1 MRHHGHLS
9 SIPPRRAGK
18 IACLIA
24 TFALLVLS
32 GYVFD
37 WLSGS
42 RLASAASPPV
52 QLVRLSIN
60 NDAGMLRVEITADRP
75 FAETTIEQT
84 TRGRETVVHIRG
96 AHSLLQ
102 SSYAV
107 DDVLARKVRT
117 ASGVRDGEP
126 FVDLFI
132 TLGEGATVAQKK
144 IFNRLLIGIAAD
156 FAHLRRRTPAPGKTE
171 EARAAQPAGPNVA
184 HAATGV
190 ANAVSRGSLVKG
202 SADERQAGRRET
214 SVESNNTTSTLNSP
228 ASTFGVQS
236 AALNVAGNFEP
247 SFIAARPPAIFR
259 GRNIWTNLPELA
271 QPLSHLEMANLP
283 LLFFQTQNSA
293 LSSSLLTAANF
304 MPLTSEPPGAS
315 RGSWVPGTT
324 TSAADTIGGRPF
336 GPGILR
342 PSFVFGAGYDDN
354 FFYRSKDGRGI
365 GLFTFAPRLEYEVP
379 GEHRALRV
387 AYEAELRRLTNGEWA
402 NGQKLDF
409 DTRVEVSPF
418 LSVSLRD
425 HFVRSPLDPREYDPA
440 GEVYIVG
447 DTFSRNDAALRFDYQ
462 FDERNRFASG
472 MGYNIV
478 RWSDDHIAGAPLF
491 INYREPQFDLSF
503 ERDMSER
510 TTVLAAFTFG
520 ATYAGAPLRAEFNG
534 LNNRRRYAFEL
545 GARTRVSQTSGLALR
560 VGFERDIFYNAPH
573 ENDFSGL
580 IFNLAYRRDLT
591 EKTNFE
597 LTALRKTQ
605 VSAFNLEGGNARLLS
620 TGGAARLEHT
630 LGEAMKVALSLNYQ
644 RLSFPV
650 AIVPDSTASGGVAV
664 GDFAGTRRRDNL
676 YGFSFET
683 GYRVS
688 EYLRSRF
695 VYNFSRRDANIP
707 VLTFN
712 SHRLSLVFELGR
724 RNDVRGRSF

>member
-1 MRHHGHLS
+1 LNIR
-9 SIPPRRAGK
+9 PRSAVK
-18 IACLIA
+18 IACFISTL
-24 TFALLVLS
+24 TLLVLS

-37 WLSGS
+37 WLSDA
-42 RLASAASPPV
+42 RRASAASPPV

-75 FAETTIEQT
+75 FAETAIEQT
-84 TRGRETVVHIRG
+84 TRGRETIVHIRG
-96 AHSLLQ
+96 ARSLLQ
-102 SSYAV
+102 SNYALN
-107 DDVLARKVRT
+107 DVLARNVRT

-156 FAHLRRRTPAPGKTE
+156 FAHLRRRATPPGKSE
-171 EARAAQPAGPNVA
+171 EARAAQPAATGAPAAA

-190 ANAVSRGSLVKG
+190 ANAASRNSFVNGVV
-202 SADERQAGRRET
+202 DERQAGRKET
-214 SVESNNTTSTLNSP
+214 SVEANNTTSTLNNQTS
-228 ASTFGVQS
+228 SFVVSS
-236 AALNVAGNFEP
+236 APLNVTGDFEP
-247 SFIAARPPAIFR
+247 SSFIASRPQTSFR
-259 GRNIWTNLPELA
+259 GRNIWTNLPEAA

-315 RGSWVPGTT
+315 RGAWVPGTT
-324 TSAADTIGGRPF
+324 TSVADNVGGRPF

-365 GLFTFAPRLEYEVP
+365 GLFSFAPRLEYEVP

-402 NGQKLDF
+402 NGQNLDF

-472 MGYNIV
+472 MSYNIV

-491 INYREPQFDLSF
+491 INYREPEFDLSF

-510 TTVLAAFTFG
+510 TTALAAFSFG

-534 LNNRRRYAFEL
+534 LNNRRRYAFEI
-545 GARTRVSQTSGLALR
+545 GARTRVSQTSGLAVR
-560 VGFERDIFYNAPH
+560 VGFERDNFYNAPQ

-650 AIVPDSTASGGVAV
+650 AIVADSTASGGVEV

-724 RNDVRGRSF
+724 RNYVRGRSF

>member
-1 MRHHGHLS
+1 MTHHRHRLS
-9 SIPPRRAGK
+9 IRPRSAGK
-18 IACLIA
+18 IACFIS
-24 TFALLVLS
+24 TFTLLVLS
-32 GYVFD
+32 GYVCD
-37 WLSGS
+37 WLSDT
-42 RLASAASPPV
+42 RRASAASAPV

-75 FAETTIEQT
+75 FAETAIEQT
-84 TRGRETVVHIRG
+84 TRGRETIVHIRG
-96 AHSLLQ
+96 ARSLLQ

-107 DDVLARKVRT
+107 NDVLARNVRT

-144 IFNRLLIGIAAD
+144 VFNRLLIGIAAD

-171 EARAAQPAGPNVA
+171 EARAAQPAAATGAPPA
-184 HAATGV
+184 GQAATGV
-190 ANAVSRGSLVKG
+190 ANVASRNSFVKG
-202 SADERQAGRRET
+202 VADERQASRKET
-214 SVESNNTTSTLNSP
+214 SVEAHNTL
-228 ASTFGVQS
+228 STFGVSS
-236 AALNVAGNFEP
+236 AALNVVGDFEP
-247 SFIAARPPAIFR
+247 SSFIASRPQTSFR
-259 GRNIWTNLPELA
+259 GRNIWPNLPELA

-304 MPLTSEPPGAS
+304 MPLTSSEPPGAS

-324 TSAADTIGGRPF
+324 TSVADNTGGRTF

-342 PSFVFGAGYDDN
+342 PSFIFGAGYDDN

-510 TTVLAAFTFG
+510 TTALAAFTFG
-520 ATYAGAPLRAEFNG
+520 ATYAGAPLRAQFNG

-560 VGFERDIFYNAPH
+560 VGFEHDIFYNAPH
-573 ENDFSGL
+573 ENDFNGL

-620 TGGAARLEHT
+620 TGGAARLERT
-630 LGEAMKVALSLNYQ
+630 FGEAMKVALSLNYQ

-650 AIVPDSTASGGVAV
+650 AIVADSTASGGVAV
-664 GDFAGTRRRDNL
+664 GDFAGTRRHDNL

-683 GYRVS
+683 SYRLS

-724 RNDVRGRSF
+724 RNDVHGRSF

>member
-1 MRHHGHLS
+1 LS
-9 SIPPRRAGK
+9 IRQRSAGK
-18 IACLIA
+18 IACFIS
-24 TFALLVLS
+24 TFTLLVLS
-32 GYVFD
+32 AYVFD
-37 WLSGS
+37 WLADS
-42 RLASAASPPV
+42 RHASAASPPV

-96 AHSLLQ
+96 ARSLLQ

-107 DDVLARKVRT
+107 NDVLARNVRT

-156 FAHLRRRTPAPGKTE
+156 FAHLRRRAPVKTE
-171 EARAAQPAGPNVA
+171 EARAAQPAARVA
-184 HAATGV
+184 PAASQSATGV
-190 ANAVSRGSLVKG
+190 VNAASRNSLVKG
-202 SADERQAGRRET
+202 VADERQAGRKET
-214 SVESNNTTSTLNSP
+214 NVEADNA
-228 ASTFGVQS
+228 ASTFGVSS
-236 AALNVAGNFEP
+236 AAQNVIGDFEP
-247 SFIAARPPAIFR
+247 ASFIASRPQTGFR
-259 GRNIWTNLPELA
+259 GGNIRPNLPELA
-271 QPLSHLEMANLP
+271 QPLSHLEMVNLP
-283 LLFFQTQNSA
+283 QLFFQTQNST

-304 MPLTSEPPGAS
+304 MPLTSEPPGAT
-315 RGSWVPGTT
+315 RGAWVPGTT
-324 TSAADTIGGRPF
+324 TSVADNVGGRNF

-425 HFVRSPLDPREYDPA
+425 HFARSPLDPREYDPA

-510 TTVLAAFTFG
+510 TTVLAALTFG
-520 ATYAGAPLRAEFNG
+520 ATYSGAPLRAQFNG

-560 VGFERDIFYNAPH
+560 VGFEHDNFYNAPQ
-573 ENDFSGL
+573 ENDFDGL

-620 TGGAARLEHT
+620 TGGAARLERT
-630 LGEAMKVALSLNYQ
+630 LGEAVKVALGLNYQ

-650 AIVPDSTASGGVAV
+650 AIVTDSTASGGVAV

-683 GYRVS
+683 GYRMS